1 MKSRRKSSNAPESSP
16 SGPKPGTLYLC
27 ATPIGNLQDITLRA
41 LSTLRG
47 VAWIAAEDT
56 RRTLKLL
63 NHFEIAAPLISVH
76 EHNEEQRAAELV
88 ERLRRGEDG
97 ALVSDAGTPLLSDP
111 GFLLVQRAIE
121 EGIPIVPLPGPSALL
136 AALIVSGLPPYPF
149 YFGGFLPRK
158 SAARARLLKGLADLD
173 PTLVF
178 YEAPHRL
185 RATLRD
191 MLDVWG
197 DRPACIARELTKA
210 FEQWQRQPLSRL
222 VAYWEEHPP
231 RGEFVIVVAGADRPA
246 AAGRAAGHDAG
257 AADRGA
263 AEGGDGQ
270 AAPSQEV
277 GESVAPDELAQRV
290 LLKMSMGMDKKTAVQ
305 AVASELGLPRRVV
318 YQAAT
323 VIDAAPV
330 EPEESG

>member
-1 MKSRRKSSNAPESSP
+1 LKSRRKSSNAPESSP

-173 PTLVF
+173 ATLVF

-185 RATLRD
+185 ADTLEEACAA
-191 MLDVWG
+191 LG
-197 DRPACIARELTKA
+197 DRRAAVARELTKVH
-210 FEQWQRQPLSRL
+210 EEVKRGTLSQLAADYR
-222 VAYWEEHPP
+222 ERPP
-231 RGEFVIVVAGADRPA
+231 RGECVLVIEGTGDKSGAKQDRPA
-246 AAGRAAGHDAG
+246 D
-257 AADRGA
+257 
-263 AEGGDGQ
+263 
-270 AAPSQEV
+270 
-277 GESVAPDELAQRV
+277 DEIIAHLEKALASG
-290 LLKMSMGMDKKTAVQ
+290 LTKKEAI
-305 AVASELGLPRRVV
+305 AKVASLLGIGRNEVYRKSLEL
-318 YQAAT
+318 
-323 VIDAAPV
+323 DA
-330 EPEESG
+330 SRQ